1 MVNYDYMGGGVS
13 EKKRTLYMK
22 KVGQEG
28 GRKMKDWMKEKWK
41 NGEDVR

>member
-1 MVNYDYMGGGVS
+1 MGGGVN

-22 KVGQEG
+22 KGGQEG

-41 NGEDVR
+41 NGEDER